1 MNKLIYLVVTILF
14 FSSNLFAEK
23 VVSSVKISGN
33 QRVSDETIK
42 IYGEIEINKNYEESD
57 INKVLNNLYST
68 DFFEDIKIRLE
79 NNVLYVNLKEYPVI
93 SQLIFLG
100 EDSKKIRDQIKKVIS
115 SKEKRSFIKSK
126 LSKDIELIR
135 KLYSSI
141 GYNNSKIETKIKR
154 IDENNLDLIIELDKG
169 NITKISS
176 IKFIGDKKI
185 RDKRLRDVIASE
197 EDNFWKVISSN
208 TKFSQNLVDL
218 DIRLLTN
225 YYKSIGYY
233 NVEINSSSGE
243 INKEGNIDLVYS
255 IDAGKRFIISKIS
268 TNVDSVF
275 DEEIFF
281 PLKNRYNKFIGQY
294 YSPFTITRL
303 LENIDELI
311 LNNNLQ
317 FVEHNV
323 EEKLINDTIEIK
335 FNIYESDKVLV
346 ERINISGNNVTNE
359 SVIRGELLLDE
370 GDPFTEL
377 NLKKSIAKIKSR
389 RIFSDVN
396 SKVSDGSQKNLK
408 IINIEVEEQ
417 PTGEISAG
425 AGIGTNGGQF
435 ALNVSENNWLGRG
448 QKLDFA
454 ISVSEESLSG
464 RINFTDPNY
473 NFFGNSLNYYASNT
487 KNDKPNQGYE
497 NTIVSSGINTSF
509 EQYKDLFATLGVSF
523 TYDDLTTKDNA
534 SDSLKK
540 QSGQFTDITGN
551 YGFKYDTRNQVFM
564 PTSGSVIDFSQSLP
578 LYADKSFISNQFS
591 LSNYKLFTENVIG
604 SSKLFLTAVNGLGD
618 DDVRL
623 SKRKNLSSKRLRGFE
638 RGKIGP
644 VDGSDHIGGNYAAAL
659 NLEAN
664 LPNLLPE
671 ATKTEVGIFLDFGN
685 VWGVDYNSTIDNGS
699 KIRSSTGAAVN
710 WLSPIGPMSFIFAT
724 NLSKSDTDV
733 TESFNFNLGTTF

>member
-1 MNKLIYLVVTILF
+1 MNKLIYLIVTILF

-23 VVSSVKISGN
+23 VSSVKISGN

-79 NNVLYVNLKEYPVI
+79 DNVLYLNLKEYPVI

-208 TKFSQNLVDL
+208 TKFSKNLVDL

-323 EEKLINDTIEIK
+323 EEKLIDDTIEIK

-408 IINIEVEEQ
+408 VINIEVEEQ

-604 SSKLFLTAVNGLGD
+604 SSKLFLTAVNGLGE
-618 DDVRL
+618 DDVRI

-685 VWGVDYNSTIDNGS
+685 VWGVDYNSTIDDGS

-710 WLSPIGPMSFIFAT
+710 WLSPLGPMSFIFAT
-724 NLSKSDTDV
+724 NLSKADTDV

>member
-1 MNKLIYLVVTILF
+1 MNKLIYLIVTILF

-23 VVSSVKISGN
+23 VSSVKISGN

-218 DIRLLTN
+218 DIRLTN

>member
-1 MNKLIYLVVTILF
+1 MNKLIYLIVTLLF

-23 VVSSVKISGN
+23 VSSVKISGN

-79 NNVLYVNLKEYPVI
+79 DNVLYLNLKEYPVI

-208 TKFSQNLVDL
+208 TKFSKNLVDL

-408 IINIEVEEQ
+408 VINIEVEEQ

-435 ALNVSENNWLGRG
+435 AFNVSENNWLGRG

-540 QSGQFTDITGN
+540 QSGQFTDLTGN

-604 SSKLFLTAVNGLGD
+604 SSKLFLTAVNGLND

-710 WLSPIGPMSFIFAT
+710 WLSPLGPMSFIFAT

>member
-1 MNKLIYLVVTILF
+1 MNKLIYLIVTILF

-23 VVSSVKISGN
+23 VSSVKISGN

>member
-1 MNKLIYLVVTILF
+1 MNKLIYLIVTILF

-23 VVSSVKISGN
+23 VSSVKISGN

-57 INKVLNNLYST
+57 INKLLNNLYST

>member
-1 MNKLIYLVVTILF
+1 MNRLIYLIITIFF
-14 FSSNLFAEK
+14 FSSYLFAENVSK
-23 VVSSVKISGN
+23 VEISGN
-33 QRVSDETIK
+33 QRVSEETIK
-42 IYGEIEINKNYEESD
+42 IYGEIEINKDYQESD

-68 DFFEDIKIRLE
+68 NFFEDIKIRLE
-79 NNVLYVNLKEYPVI
+79 NNILYVNLKEYPVI

-100 EDSKKIRDQIKKVIS
+100 EDSKKIRDQIKKIIS
-115 SKEKRSFIKSK
+115 SKEKRSFIKSN
-126 LSKDIELIR
+126 LSKDIELIK

-141 GYNNSKIETKIKR
+141 GYNNSKIETKIKK
-154 IDENNLDLIIELDKG
+154 IDGNNLDLIIELDKG

-197 EDNFWKVISSN
+197 EDNFWKIISSN
-208 TKFSQNLVDL
+208 TKFSQNLIDL

-233 NVEINSSSGE
+233 NVKINSSSGE
-243 INKEGNIDLVYS
+243 INNEGNIDLVYS
-255 IDAGKRFIISKIS
+255 IDAGKRYIISKIS
-268 TNVDSVF
+268 TNVDTVF

-281 PLKNRYNKFIGQY
+281 PLKNKYNKFIGEY

-323 EEKLINDTIEIK
+323 EEKLNNDTIEIK

-377 NLKKSIAKIKSR
+377 NLKKSISKIKSR
-389 RIFSDVN
+389 RIFSNVN
-396 SKVSDGSQKNLK
+396 SKVSEGSQKNLK
-408 IINIEVEEQ
+408 VINIEVEEQ

-435 ALNVSENNWLGRG
+435 ALNVSENNWLGKG

-497 NTIVSSGINTSF
+497 NTIISSGINTSF

-564 PTSGSVIDFSQSLP
+564 PTSGSVIDFGQSFP

-591 LSNYKLFTENVIG
+591 VSNYKLFTENVIG

-618 DDVRL
+618 DDVRI

-644 VDGSDHIGGNYAAAL
+644 IDGTDHVGGNYAAAL

-671 ATKTEVGIFLDFGN
+671 DTKTEVGIFLDFGN
-685 VWGVDYNSTIDNGS
+685 VWGVDYNSTINDGS

>member
-1 MNKLIYLVVTILF
+1 M
-14 FSSNLFAEK
+14 
-23 VVSSVKISGN
+23 
-33 QRVSDETIK
+33 
-42 IYGEIEINKNYEESD
+42 
-57 INKVLNNLYST
+57 
-68 DFFEDIKIRLE
+68 
-79 NNVLYVNLKEYPVI
+79 
-93 SQLIFLG
+93 
-100 EDSKKIRDQIKKVIS
+100 
-115 SKEKRSFIKSK
+115 
-126 LSKDIELIR
+126 
-135 KLYSSI
+135 
-141 GYNNSKIETKIKR
+141 
-154 IDENNLDLIIELDKG
+154 
-169 NITKISS
+169 
-176 IKFIGDKKI
+176 
-185 RDKRLRDVIASE
+185 
-197 EDNFWKVISSN
+197 
-208 TKFSQNLVDL
+208 
-218 DIRLLTN
+218 
-225 YYKSIGYY
+225 
-233 NVEINSSSGE
+233 
-243 INKEGNIDLVYS
+243 
-255 IDAGKRFIISKIS
+255 
-268 TNVDSVF
+268 
-275 DEEIFF
+275 
-281 PLKNRYNKFIGQY
+281 
-294 YSPFTITRL
+294 
-303 LENIDELI
+303 
-311 LNNNLQ
+311 
-317 FVEHNV
+317 
-323 EEKLINDTIEIK
+323 
-335 FNIYESDKVLV
+335 
-346 ERINISGNNVTNE
+346 
-359 SVIRGELLLDE
+359 
-370 GDPFTEL
+370 
-377 NLKKSIAKIKSR
+377 
-389 RIFSDVN
+389 
-396 SKVSDGSQKNLK
+396 
-408 IINIEVEEQ
+408 EEQ

>member
-1 MNKLIYLVVTILF
+1 MIRLIYFFIFIIF
-14 FSSNLFAEK
+14 FSSKLFAEN
-23 VVSSVKISGN
+23 VSKIEISGN
-33 QRVSDETIK
+33 KRVSDETII
-42 IYGEIEINKNYEESD
+42 IYGDIKLNKDYQEND
-57 INKVLNNLYST
+57 LNVILKNLYST
-68 DFFEDIKIRLE
+68 NFFEDIKINLE
-79 NNVLYVNLKEYPVI
+79 NNILYVNLKEYPVI
-93 SQLIFLG
+93 SQLILIG
-100 EDSKKIRDQIKKVIS
+100 EDSKRIRDQIKKIIS

-126 LSKDIELIR
+126 ISKDVELIR

-141 GYNNSKIETKIKR
+141 GYNNSKIETKIKKL
-154 IDENNLDLIIELDKG
+154 DDNNLDLIIELAKG
-169 NITKISS
+169 SITKISS

-225 YYKSIGYY
+225 YYKSRGYY
-233 NVEINSSSGE
+233 NVKINSSSGE
-243 INKEGNIDLVYS
+243 INEDGNIDLVYS
-255 IDAGKRFIISKIS
+255 IDAGDRFTINKIS

-281 PLKNRYNKFIGQY
+281 PLKKNYNKYIGQY
-294 YSPFTITRL
+294 YSPFTITKL

-317 FVEHNV
+317 FVEHTV
-323 EEKLINDTIEIK
+323 EEKLNKNTIEIK
-335 FNIYESDKVLV
+335 FNIFESEKVLV
-346 ERINISGNNVTNE
+346 ERINISGNNITNE

-370 GDPFTEL
+370 GDPFTDL
-377 NLKKSIAKIKSR
+377 NLKKSISKIKSR
-389 RIFSDVN
+389 RIFADVK
-396 SKVSDGSQKNLK
+396 SKIIDGSKKNLK
-408 IINIEVEEQ
+408 IIDIEVEEQ

-435 ALNVSENNWLGRG
+435 ALNVSENNWLGKG
-448 QKLDFA
+448 QRLDFA

-497 NTIVSSGINTSF
+497 NTIISSGINTTF
-509 EQYKDLFATLGVSF
+509 EQYKDLYATLGISF
-523 TYDDLTTKDNA
+523 TYDDLRTKDNA
-534 SDSLKK
+534 SASLKK
-540 QSGQFTDITGN
+540 QSGEFSDITGS
-551 YGFKYDTRNQVFM
+551 YGFKYDTRNQTFM
-564 PTSGSVIDFSQSLP
+564 PTSGSIIDFGQSIP
-578 LYADKSFISNQFS
+578 LYADKSFISNTFS
-591 LSNYKLFTENVIG
+591 VSNYKLFTENIVG
-604 SSKLFLTAVNGLGD
+604 SSKLFLTAVNGLKD

-644 VDGSDHIGGNYAAAL
+644 VDGKDHIGGNYAAAL

-671 ATKTEVGIFLDFGN
+671 NSKTEVGLFLDFGN
-685 VWGVDYNSTIDNGS
+685 VWGVDYDSSINDGS
-699 KIRSSTGAAVN
+699 KLRSSTGAAIN
-710 WLSPIGPMSFIFAT
+710 WLSPLGPMSFIFAT
-724 NLSKSDTDV
+724 NLNKSDTDV

>member
-1 MNKLIYLVVTILF
+1 MIRLIYFFIFIIF
-14 FSSNLFAEK
+14 FSSNLFAEN
-23 VVSSVKISGN
+23 VSKIEISGN
-33 QRVSDETIK
+33 KRVSDETII
-42 IYGEIEINKNYEESD
+42 IYGDIKLNKDYQEND
-57 INKVLNNLYST
+57 LNVILKNLYST
-68 DFFEDIKIRLE
+68 DFFEDIKINLE
-79 NNVLYVNLKEYPVI
+79 NNILYINLKEYPVI
-93 SQLIFLG
+93 SQLILIG
-100 EDSKKIRDQIKKVIS
+100 EDSKRIRDQITKIIS

-126 LSKDIELIR
+126 ISKDIELIR

-141 GYNNSKIETKIKR
+141 GYNNSKIETKIKKL
-154 IDENNLDLIIELDKG
+154 DDNNLDLIIELAKG
-169 NITKISS
+169 SITKISS

-197 EDNFWKVISSN
+197 EDNFWKVISPN

-225 YYKSIGYY
+225 YYKSRGYY
-233 NVEINSSSGE
+233 NVKINSSSGE
-243 INKEGNIDLVYS
+243 INEDGNIDLVYS
-255 IDAGKRFIISKIS
+255 IDAGERFIINKIS

-281 PLKNRYNKFIGQY
+281 PLKKSYNKYIGQY
-294 YSPFTITRL
+294 YSPFTITKL

-317 FVEHNV
+317 FVEHTV
-323 EEKLINDTIEIK
+323 EEKLNKDTIEIK
-335 FNIYESDKVLV
+335 FNIFESEKVLV
-346 ERINISGNNVTNE
+346 ERINISGNNITNE

-370 GDPFTEL
+370 GDPFTDL
-377 NLKKSIAKIKSR
+377 NLKKSISKIKSR
-389 RIFSDVN
+389 RIFADV
-396 SKVSDGSQKNLK
+396 KTKIIDGSKKNLK
-408 IINIEVEEQ
+408 IIDIEVEEQ

-435 ALNVSENNWLGRG
+435 ALNVSENNWLGKG
-448 QKLDFA
+448 QRLDFA

-497 NTIVSSGINTSF
+497 NTIISSGINTTF
-509 EQYKDLFATLGVSF
+509 EQYKDLYATLGISF
-523 TYDDLTTKDNA
+523 TYDDLRTKDNA
-534 SDSLKK
+534 SASLKK
-540 QSGQFTDITGN
+540 QSGEFSDITGS
-551 YGFKYDTRNQVFM
+551 YGFKYDTRNQTFM
-564 PTSGSVIDFSQSLP
+564 PTSGSIIEFGQSIP
-578 LYADKSFISNQFS
+578 LYADKSFISNTFS
-591 LSNYKLFTENVIG
+591 ASNYKLFTENIVG
-604 SSKLFLTAVNGLGD
+604 SSKLFLTAVNGLND

-644 VDGSDHIGGNYAAAL
+644 VDGKDHIGGNYAAAL

-671 ATKTEVGIFLDFGN
+671 NSKTEVGLFLDFGN
-685 VWGVDYNSTIDNGS
+685 VWGVDYDSSINDGS
-699 KIRSSTGAAVN
+699 KIRSSTGAAIN
-710 WLSPIGPMSFIFAT
+710 WLSPLGPMSFIFAT
-724 NLSKSDTDV
+724 NLNKSDTDV

>member
-23 VVSSVKISGN
+23 VSSVKISGN

>member
-1 MNKLIYLVVTILF
+1 MNKLIYLIVTILF

-23 VVSSVKISGN
+23 VSSVKISGN

-79 NNVLYVNLKEYPVI
+79 DNVLYVNLKEYPVI

-255 IDAGKRFIISKIS
+255 IDAGKRFIISQIS

>member
-1 MNKLIYLVVTILF
+1 MIRLIYFFIFIIF
-14 FSSNLFAEK
+14 FSSKLFAEN
-23 VVSSVKISGN
+23 VSKIEISGN
-33 QRVSDETIK
+33 KRVSDETII
-42 IYGEIEINKNYEESD
+42 IYGDIKLNKDYQEND
-57 INKVLNNLYST
+57 LNVILKNLYST
-68 DFFEDIKIRLE
+68 NFFEDIKINLE
-79 NNVLYVNLKEYPVI
+79 NNILYVNLKEYPVI
-93 SQLIFLG
+93 SQLILIG
-100 EDSKKIRDQIKKVIS
+100 EDSKRIRDQIKKIIS

-126 LSKDIELIR
+126 ISKDVELIR

-141 GYNNSKIETKIKR
+141 GYNNSKIETKIKKL
-154 IDENNLDLIIELDKG
+154 DDNNLDLIIELAKG
-169 NITKISS
+169 SITKISS

-225 YYKSIGYY
+225 YYKSRGYY
-233 NVEINSSSGE
+233 NVKINSSSGE
-243 INKEGNIDLVYS
+243 INEDGNIDLVYS
-255 IDAGKRFIISKIS
+255 IDAGDRFTINKIS

-281 PLKNRYNKFIGQY
+281 PLKKSYNKYIGQY
-294 YSPFTITRL
+294 YSPFTITKL

-317 FVEHNV
+317 FVEHTV
-323 EEKLINDTIEIK
+323 EEKLNKNTIEIK
-335 FNIYESDKVLV
+335 FNIFESEKVLV
-346 ERINISGNNVTNE
+346 ERINISGNNITNE

-370 GDPFTEL
+370 GDPFTDL
-377 NLKKSIAKIKSR
+377 NLKKSISKIKSR
-389 RIFSDVN
+389 RIFADVK
-396 SKVSDGSQKNLK
+396 SKIIDGSKKNLK
-408 IINIEVEEQ
+408 IIDIEVEEQ

-435 ALNVSENNWLGRG
+435 ALNVSENNWLGKG
-448 QKLDFA
+448 QRLDFA

-497 NTIVSSGINTSF
+497 NTIISSGINTTF
-509 EQYKDLFATLGVSF
+509 EQYKDLYATLGISF
-523 TYDDLTTKDNA
+523 TYDDLRTKDNA
-534 SDSLKK
+534 SASLKK
-540 QSGQFTDITGN
+540 QSGEFSDITGS
-551 YGFKYDTRNQVFM
+551 YGFKYDTRNQTFM
-564 PTSGSVIDFSQSLP
+564 PTSGSIIDFGQSIP
-578 LYADKSFISNQFS
+578 LYADKSFISNTFS
-591 LSNYKLFTENVIG
+591 ASNYKLFTENIVG
-604 SSKLFLTAVNGLGD
+604 SSKLFLTAVNGLKD

-644 VDGSDHIGGNYAAAL
+644 VDGKDHIGGNYAAAL

-671 ATKTEVGIFLDFGN
+671 NSKTEVGLFLDFGN
-685 VWGVDYNSTIDNGS
+685 VWGVDYDSSINDGS
-699 KIRSSTGAAVN
+699 KLRSSTGAAIN
-710 WLSPIGPMSFIFAT
+710 WLSPLGPMSFIFAT
-724 NLSKSDTDV
+724 NLNKSDTDV

>member
-1 MNKLIYLVVTILF
+1 MIRLIYFFIFIIF
-14 FSSNLFAEK
+14 FSSKIFAEN
-23 VVSSVKISGN
+23 VSKIEISGN
-33 QRVSDETIK
+33 KRVSDETII
-42 IYGEIEINKNYEESD
+42 IYGDIKLNKDYQEND
-57 INKVLNNLYST
+57 LNVILKNLYST
-68 DFFEDIKIRLE
+68 DFFEDIKINLE
-79 NNVLYVNLKEYPVI
+79 NNILYINLKEYPVI
-93 SQLIFLG
+93 SQLILIG
-100 EDSKKIRDQIKKVIS
+100 EDSKRIRDQITKIIS

-126 LSKDIELIR
+126 ISKDVELIR

-141 GYNNSKIETKIKR
+141 GSNNSKIEPKIKKL
-154 IDENNLDLIIELDKG
+154 DDNNLDLIIELAKG
-169 NITKISS
+169 SITKISS

-185 RDKRLRDVIASE
+185 RDQRLRDVIASE

-225 YYKSIGYY
+225 YYKSRGYY
-233 NVEINSSSGE
+233 NVKINSSSGE
-243 INKEGNIDLVYS
+243 INEDGNIDLVYS
-255 IDAGKRFIISKIS
+255 IDAGDRFTINKIS

-281 PLKNRYNKFIGQY
+281 PLKKSYNKYIGQY
-294 YSPFTITRL
+294 YSPFTITKL

-317 FVEHNV
+317 FVEHTV
-323 EEKLINDTIEIK
+323 EEKLNKNTIEIK
-335 FNIYESDKVLV
+335 FNIFESEKVLV
-346 ERINISGNNVTNE
+346 ERINISGNNITNE

-370 GDPFTEL
+370 GDPFTDL
-377 NLKKSIAKIKSR
+377 NLKKSISKIKSR
-389 RIFSDVN
+389 RIFADVK
-396 SKVSDGSQKNLK
+396 SKIIDGSKKNLK
-408 IINIEVEEQ
+408 IIDIEVEEQ

-435 ALNVSENNWLGRG
+435 ALNVSENNWLGKG
-448 QKLDFA
+448 QRLDFA

-497 NTIVSSGINTSF
+497 NTIISSGINTTF
-509 EQYKDLFATLGVSF
+509 EQYKDLYATLGISF
-523 TYDDLTTKDNA
+523 TYDDLRTKDNA
-534 SDSLKK
+534 SASLKK
-540 QSGQFTDITGN
+540 QSGEFSDITGS
-551 YGFKYDTRNQVFM
+551 YGFKYDTRNQTFM
-564 PTSGSVIDFSQSLP
+564 PTSGSIIDFGQSIP
-578 LYADKSFISNQFS
+578 LYADKSFISNTFS
-591 LSNYKLFTENVIG
+591 ASNYKLFTENIVG
-604 SSKLFLTAVNGLGD
+604 SSKLFLTAVNGLKD

-623 SKRKNLSSKRLRGFE
+623 SKRKNLSTKRLRGFE

-644 VDGSDHIGGNYAAAL
+644 VDGKDHIGGNYAAAL

-671 ATKTEVGIFLDFGN
+671 NSKTEVGLFLDFGN
-685 VWGVDYNSTIDNGS
+685 VWGVDYDSSINDGS
-699 KIRSSTGAAVN
+699 KLRSSTGAAIN
-710 WLSPIGPMSFIFAT
+710 WLSPLGPMSFIFAT
-724 NLSKSDTDV
+724 NLNKSDTDV